1 MKVTFPMKCFLP
13 VMLLLIFLVGCS
25 KKNPDATPADE
36 AGSRALPIEVSVLKV
51 QPEKIHRTVELV
63 GTLEGNQEVT
73 VSSEVAARV
82 VAVRADLGDM
92 AQAGQ
97 PIVELDPTEYRL
109 AVDRQQSALFQVLT
123 QLGVQKENDPLPD
136 ASETPVVRK
145 AQAELADAKASYER
159 TKALVAKAV
168 ESKAAFDS
176 AEARYQAAQA
186 NYTASRD
193 QIRNLLAQADN
204 LRTQL
209 ALAKKKLGD
218 CTIRAPFTGTVK
230 ARLVEVGQYVR
241 EQTAVMS
248 IATVNPLKLLASVP
262 EPWFPYV
269 LPDAAMDLTV
279 EAYAERFPCKVTRIS
294 RAIDPQSRTF
304 NIEALIDNSRGKLRS
319 GLFARAILTTSKVD
333 TVIRVPAA
341 AVISFYG
348 VQKIYAVENGQIRE
362 CVVQLGDRIGEFIE
376 VTQGLKAGDQI
387 VTSELARIHQGSR
400 VRMREGS

>member
-1 MKVTFPMKCFLP
+1 MKVTLPMKCFLP
-13 VMLLLIFLVGCS
+13 VMLLLIFSVGCS
-25 KKNPDATPADE
+25 KKDPSAAPADE
-36 AGSRALPIEVSVLKV
+36 AGSRALPIEVSVFKV

-63 GTLEGNQEVT
+63 GTLEGKQEVT

-82 VAVRADLGDM
+82 LTVRADLGDM

-109 AVDRQQSALFQVLT
+109 AVDRQQSALLQVLA
-123 QLGVQKENDPLPD
+123 QLGVQKETDPLPD

-186 NYTASRD
+186 NYTASLD

-209 ALAKKKLGD
+209 TLAKKKLGD

-269 LPDAAMDLTV
+269 LPGASMELTV
-279 EAYAERFPCKVTRIS
+279 EAYAEKFPCKVTRIS
-294 RAIDPQSRTF
+294 QAIDPQSRTF

-348 VQKIYAVENGQIRE
+348 VQKIYVVENGQIRE
-362 CVVQLGDRIGEFIE
+362 CVVQLGDRTGELIE

-387 VTSELARIHQGSR
+387 ATSELARIRQGSR
-400 VRMREGS
+400 VQMREGS